1 MGITVNRSQKYSGS
15 QRYAI
20 PQNIKLE
27 NYQSAVIWCR
37 SL

>member
-1 MGITVNRSQKYSGS
+1 M
-15 QRYAI
+15 